1 MARDLLSP
9 RCFGVYGCFRSGFW
23 CTGRASLPGFLGVWL
38 GLAGIAWVI
47 LSLVGI
53 LLPEYQDKV
62 DKYLQPAIIG
72 EIVFMLWLLIMGGK
86 PPALE
91 AAATATAGG

>member
-1 MARDLLSP
+1 
-9 RCFGVYGCFRSGFW
+9 
-23 CTGRASLPGFLGVWL
+23 
-38 GLAGIAWVI
+38 LAGVAWVV
-47 LSLVGI
+47 LSLTGI

-86 PPALE
+86 PTVIDAVGS
-91 AAATATAGG
+91 AATVG